1 MRYWSEEGWET
12 VNLRAVLIDGAI
24 LSLLA
29 SLYVM
34 AVLWFNPRLF
44 LQDYPAP
51 IQAAVPPKTEREKRL
66 SLILGLPF
74 LVLLLVAVLFS
85 TLAFVR
91 GSEGGV
97 PFWAAFLH
105 AFGVVF
111 AFNVVDWLVL
121 DWVVFCTLTPQ
132 FLVIPGSEGMAAYK
146 DYLYH
151 FRAFLVGTVLSLGG
165 GLLVAAVVW
174 WLA

>member
-1 MRYWSEEGWET
+1 MIDVRHM
-12 VNLRAVLIDGAI
+12 LIDGAI

-29 SLYVM
+29 SLYLM

-51 IQAAVPPKTEREKRL
+51 IQSAVPPKTEQEKRL

-74 LVLLLVAVLFS
+74 LLLLLVAPLLS
-85 TLAFVR
+85 TLAFVH

-97 PFWAAFLH
+97 PFLAAFFH

-111 AFNVVDWLVL
+111 TFNIVDWLVL

-146 DYLYH
+146 DYFYH
-151 FRAFLVGTVLSLGG
+151 FRAFLLGTVLSLGG
-165 GLLVAAVVW
+165 GMLIAAVAW

>member
-1 MRYWSEEGWET
+1 MLNVRD
-12 VNLRAVLIDGAI
+12 VLIDGAI

-29 SLYVM
+29 SLYLM
-34 AVLWFNPRLF
+34 VLLFLNPRLF

-51 IQAAVPPKTEREKRL
+51 IQAAVPSKTEREKRL

-74 LVLLLVAVLFS
+74 LLLLLIAPLLS

-97 PFWAAFLH
+97 PHLTAFLH

-111 AFNVVDWLVL
+111 SFNVVDWLLL

-132 FLVIPGSEGMAAYK
+132 FLVIPGSEGMVAYK
-146 DYLYH
+146 DYFYH
-151 FRAFLVGTVLSLGG
+151 FRAFLVGTVLSLGE
-165 GLLVAAVVW
+165 GLVVAAVVS

>member
-1 MRYWSEEGWET
+1 MLNVRHI
-12 VNLRAVLIDGAI
+12 LIDGAL

-29 SLYVM
+29 SLFLM

-44 LQDYPAP
+44 LQDYPAA
-51 IQAAVPPKTEREKRL
+51 IQAAVPPKSEEEKRL

-74 LVLLLVAVLFS
+74 VLLVLIVPLLS
-85 TLAFVR
+85 TMAFVR
-91 GSEGGV
+91 GSEGNV
-97 PFWAAFLH
+97 SFLAASLH

-111 AFNVVDWLVL
+111 AFNVVDWLLL
-121 DWVVFCTLTPQ
+121 DWVVFCTITPR

-146 DYLYH
+146 DYFYH
-151 FRAFLVGTVLSLGG
+151 FRGFLTGTVLSLGG
-165 GLLVAAVVW
+165 GLLIAAAAL

>member
-1 MRYWSEEGWET
+1 M
-12 VNLRAVLIDGAI
+12 VNLRAILIDGVI

-29 SLYVM
+29 SLYVL
-34 AVLWFNPRLF
+34 ALLWFNPRLF

-51 IQAAVPPKTEREKRL
+51 IQEAVPPKTEQEKRL

-74 LVLLLVAVLFS
+74 LVLLLVAAFLS

-97 PFWAAFLH
+97 PFLAAFFH

-111 AFNVVDWLVL
+111 TFNVVDWLLL
-121 DWVVFCTLTPQ
+121 DWVVFCTLTPK

-146 DYLYH
+146 DYFYH
-151 FRAFLVGTVLSLGG
+151 FRAFLTGAVLSLGG
-165 GLLVAAVVW
+165 GLVVAAVAS

>member
-1 MRYWSEEGWET
+1 M

-29 SLYVM
+29 SLYLM
-34 AVLWFNPRLF
+34 AVLFFNPRLF
-44 LQDYPAP
+44 LQDYPAA
-51 IQAAVPPKTEREKRL
+51 IQAAVPPKTEQEKRR

-74 LVLLLVAVLFS
+74 LLLLLITPLLS
-85 TLAFVR
+85 TLAFAR
-91 GSEGGV
+91 GSEGGAS
-97 PFWAAFLH
+97 FLAAFLH
-105 AFGVVF
+105 AFGVVSV
-111 AFNVVDWLVL
+111 FNVVDWLVL
-121 DWVVFCTLTPQ
+121 DWVVFCTLTPR

-146 DYLYH
+146 DYSYH

-165 GLLVAAVVW
+165 GLLVAAVVS